1 VLLSNDCSGSW
12 RSLWTKCSDYPASFD
27 ANMFK
32 LAAVIEEYKSEK
44 VGIPLVSHAD
54 ICSPQYKGG
63 GRCPRAVV
71 DVLGTLI
78 FRKLI
83 DDAFLSPVISMVKL
97 IPAIQGMWVCICR
110 LCRPAYRSTKSID
123 REVGGVIMLLEYP
136 LLFGLYYPLL
146 LPISSIALFL
156 HGAVFHFAIAQGAE
170 LQHDTKPSIVY
181 LWVALLLGMM
191 FSIWLFNEADL
202 GGRWLV
208 NIGMPIVTIATA
220 WWTSHTKPQ
229 ARKIE
234 ISAALSE
241 LGESLLSPDSQ
252 TEEPD
257 QESSPGDSHLMVCSV
272 HG

>member
-1 VLLSNDCSGSW
+1 MQGALLIMVLLHMVCSA
-12 RSLWTKCSDYPASFD
+12 LFYFV
-27 ANMFK
+27 AN
-32 LAAVIEEYKSEK
+32 ATSTRV
-44 VGIPLVSHAD
+44 VSPGD
-54 ICSPQYKGG
+54 NLDPNPNIWK
-63 GRCPRAVV
+63 
-71 DVLGTLI
+71 
-78 FRKLI
+78 
-83 DDAFLSPVISMVKL
+83 
-97 IPAIQGMWVCICR
+97 
-110 LCRPAYRSTKSID
+110 
-123 REVGGVIMLLEYP
+123 VGGVIMLLEYP

-208 NIGMPIVTIATA
+208 NIGMPIVTIATT

-257 QESSPGDSHLMVCSV
+257 QESSASDSHPMVCSV